1 MKKIFT
7 SVIFSILSLIF
18 LYSQQTVNI
27 DLNSVSSNFTLK
39 FADNA
44 INVAACTSKIAN
56 PKLYFQNPFKDG
68 NFKKAVISFDV
79 YNYGDLKHLGALI
92 SVFSSSIGRMYFS
105 NYAYLGFNVGEQAW
119 FDANLGENYTS
130 GVNFLSQNT
139 WKKVKLVFTPSE
151 YAVYVDNELA
161 FNNNSTN
168 VRIAGPLTQKFDTV
182 MYFLK
187 NADIVAIGTGS
198 WWSDNQDPNGNYWD
212 IQNSYIKNLSF
223 YIDSK
228 SGGDSLLSIKKI
240 SEIDVKLLS
249 NLEDSTLVLDV
260 AKLASKRDN
269 PLLAFSNPFKGKSFD
284 TAEIYF
290 DVYNYD
296 TLKVLGALFSIYKYN
311 ANPRLYFTNGSY
323 LGFND
328 WAGGWFDANLKNYG
342 IDKDFLGMNFWRKVK
357 IVFTSSS
364 YKVYVDNNLAFDNT
378 STDVTINGSLTNNFD
393 ALLNFLK
400 NIADTMAF
408 GTGSFWSDNQRLDG
422 TYYDVQFSYLK
433 NISFVYKTNVT
444 SIKPEIIVT
453 DNKQEQLMKVE
464 YYDLNGVNCGNEY
477 NRLRAG
483 FYIKK
488 EFYKDGSTKTI
499 KIFKSLDY

>member
-7 SVIFSILSLIF
+7 YVVFCILYLIS
-18 LYSQQTVNI
+18 LYSQQSVNI
-27 DLNSVSSNFTLK
+27 DLSKVSSNFTLK
-39 FADNA
+39 FADKA

-56 PKLYFQNPFKDG
+56 PKLYFQNPFKNKDF
-68 NFKKAVISFDV
+68 NKAIISFDV
-79 YNYGDLKHLGALI
+79 FNFGDLKHLGALI

-105 NYAYLGFNVGEQAW
+105 NYAYLGFNVGQQAW
-119 FDANLGENYTS
+119 FDANLGENYTP
-130 GVNFLSQNT
+130 GVNFLGQNT
-139 WKKVKLVFTPSE
+139 WKRVKLVFTPTE
-151 YAVYVDNELA
+151 YAVYVDNDLA
-161 FNNNSTN
+161 FNNKSTN
-168 VRIAGPLTQKFDTV
+168 VRIAGPLIQKFDTV

-223 YIDSK
+223 YINSK
-228 SGGDSLLSIKKI
+228 SGGDSLIVMKKI
-240 SEIDVKLLS
+240 SEIDEKLLA
-249 NLEDSTLVLDV
+249 NLEDSILVLDV
-260 AKLASKRDN
+260 AKLASKRSN
-269 PLLAFSNPFKGKSFD
+269 PNLSFGNPFKGKNFD

-311 ANPRLYFTNGSY
+311 DNPRLYFTNGSY

-357 IVFTSSS
+357 IVFSSSS
-364 YKVYVDNNLAFDNT
+364 YKVYIDDVLAFDNK
-378 STDVTINGSLTNNFD
+378 STNVTINGSLTNNFD
-393 ALLNFLK
+393 ALLNFLR
-400 NIADTMAF
+400 NTADTMAF

-422 TYYDVQFSYLK
+422 TYYDVQFSYLR
-433 NISFVYKTNVT
+433 NISFVYKTSIT
-444 SIKPEIIVT
+444 SIKPEKITI
-453 DNKQEQLMKVE
+453 DNKKEQLIKVE
-464 YYDLNGVNCGNEY
+464 YYDLNGINYGTEY
-477 NRLRAG
+477 ERLRAG

-488 EFYKDGSTKTI
+488 EIYKDGSIKAI